1 MDARETITA
10 YYDALREGAPL
21 GPYFADEQPGDDAFV
36 KYGLSERLVGD
47 AEIRSGLRRQTE
59 TTTNWTVTSHALQV
73 CSRDTSAWFSD
84 AVSMAWTDTETAIR
98 YEFETRWSGTLV
110 QPEPE
115 PKSTDGWQFV
125 GMHVSTAD
133 QL

>member
-10 YYDALREGAPL
+10 YYDALRTGEPL
-21 GPYFADEQPGDDAFV
+21 GPYFAEQQSGDDAFV

-47 AEIRSGLRRQTE
+47 TEIRSGLRRQTE
-59 TTTNWTVTSHALQV
+59 TTTDWAVTSHALQV
-73 CSRDTSAWFSD
+73 CSRDTHAWFSD

-110 QPEPE
+110 EP
-115 PKSTDGWQFV
+115 TTADGWQFV